1 MIVNPPVSGMVRLR
15 VPFHEFI
22 LGEKLSYWT
31 KIFDLR
37 KIFKGRKNIF
47 ALKKASDFLPW
58 NQRLA
63 FLILEIFNSAR
74 EKDFSLLRRGDWP
87 ERWRAWLMPHANE
100 SPKISQRPH
109 FPQYIF
115 SKITFQSFT
124 VGKERRFIWI
134 LFGSARHDS
143 RIFNIIS
150 KTSKIWHGT
159 SKAYGS
165 FVVWRC
171 RLW

>member
-47 ALKKASDFLPW
+47 ALKKASDFSPW

-109 FPQYIF
+109 FPQYFLLLFINPHAPDP
-115 SKITFQSFT
+115 FT
-124 VGKERRFIWI
+124 PSR
-134 LFGSARHDS
+134 ARCAKSCGAVHAH
-143 RIFNIIS
+143 R
-150 KTSKIWHGT
+150 
-159 SKAYGS
+159 
-165 FVVWRC
+165 
-171 RLW
+171 